1 MTETTP
7 HQATDET
14 TADPAADIAS
24 LINLIGGGVT
34 VQTLHAVAA
43 LRIPDHLA
51 AGARTAG
58 EVADREGCD
67 ERAVYRLMRAA
78 ASLGVLSHEGGGR
91 FGLTGRGQLLRTG
104 VPGSLRSLLLE
115 QAGHA
120 HWQSLGLLPEAVRR
134 GTSQTKSALGS
145 DIFDY
150 LARPENADQP
160 RLFAEAMG
168 ELSEAVTQ
176 GAAAA
181 VDTDGVSS
189 VLDVGGAD
197 GHFVLALL
205 AIAPELSGGVL
216 DLPHAVDGAAREA
229 ERRGLTD
236 RFSAVAGDFFT
247 EVPAADLYLLKTV
260 LHDWDDERCLAI
272 LGNCRAAAPA
282 GGRALVVETVVGEI
296 GKPDFATMS
305 DMAMLAITGGVER
318 DLDEFGVLFA
328 ASGWRLDR
336 TYPVGGGYF
345 GLELEAV

>member
-7 HQATDET
+7 HQAMDET
-14 TADPAADIAS
+14 ATGPAADIAS

-51 AGARTAG
+51 AGARTAA
-58 EVADREGCD
+58 EVADREGSD
-67 ERAVYRLMRAA
+67 ERATYRLMRAA
-78 ASLGVLSHEGGGR
+78 ASLGVLSHEGAGR
-91 FGLTGRGQLLRTG
+91 FGLTGRGRLLRTDE
-104 VPGSLRSLLLE
+104 PGSLRSLLLV

-120 HWQSLGLLPEAVRR
+120 HWKSLGLLPEAVRQ
-134 GTSQTKSALGS
+134 GTSQTHDALGA

-150 LARPENADQP
+150 LARPENADEA
-160 RLFAEAMG
+160 RLFAAAMG

-176 GAAAA
+176 GAVAA
-181 VDTDGVSS
+181 VGTDGVTS

-205 AIAPELSGGVL
+205 AAAPGLRGGVL

-229 ERRGLTD
+229 GRRGLTD

-260 LHDWDDERCLAI
+260 LHDWDDERCLTI
-272 LGNCRAAAPA
+272 LGNCRSATRP

-305 DMAMLAITGGVER
+305 DMAMLAVTGGVER
-318 DLDEFGVLFA
+318 DLSEFDALFT
-328 ASGWRLDR
+328 ASGWRRGR
-336 TYPVGGGYF
+336 TYPVGGGYS